1 MLIQTEGIPLGIDP
15 AVGPVLVADA
25 AAVPQPVQTFM
36 EEKRT
41 AHQQVREMFIEEIE
55 SRGVY
60 VVRGLP
66 DGRLVLNLDR
76 GELVVDLEQ
85 LAATTTDPFDIRREV
100 DTLLRPLPGM
110 PPWPK
115 AAEGIRFSAE
125 PADSEFGDALYEE
138 ITPGLA
144 RVLVHADPPE
154 KRICWLTKVHLSRW
168 GVERRELESLARR
181 HLDATLDRAT
191 LEESDGITQLVAPAV
206 SIASLILAPGIAGF
220 CASHLGD
227 EVLALVPSRS
237 VVLLLAKPDHETLRR
252 AASIAMR
259 HFESS
264 EYPITT
270 EIFRIGPGEL
280 RVDGDCSDLS

>member
-1 MLIQTEGIPLGIDP
+1 MNAHSDCGSPLGTNP
-15 AVGPVLVADA
+15 AVEPGGPAP
-25 AAVPQPVQTFM
+25 AVPQRLLTFM

-55 SRGVY
+55 SRGIY

-66 DGRLVLNLDR
+66 DGSLVLNLDR

-85 LAATTTDPFDIRREV
+85 LASTTTDPFDIRREV
-100 DTLLRPLPGM
+100 DSLLRPLPGI
-110 PPWPK
+110 PNWPK

-168 GVERRELESLARR
+168 GVERKELESLARKN
-181 HLDATLDRAT
+181 LDATLDMAT
-191 LEESDGITQLVAPAV
+191 VKESDGLTHLAAPAV
-206 SIASLILAPGIAGF
+206 SIASLLLAPNIARF
-220 CASHLGD
+220 CASHFGGD
-227 EVLALVPSRS
+227 VLALVPSRS
-237 VVLLLAKPDHETLRR
+237 LVLLLAMPDDEALRR
-252 AASIAMR
+252 AAPIALK
-259 HFESS
+259 HFENS

-270 EIFRIGPGEL
+270 EILRIGPSGL
-280 RVDGDCSDLS
+280 QVHGDCSELS